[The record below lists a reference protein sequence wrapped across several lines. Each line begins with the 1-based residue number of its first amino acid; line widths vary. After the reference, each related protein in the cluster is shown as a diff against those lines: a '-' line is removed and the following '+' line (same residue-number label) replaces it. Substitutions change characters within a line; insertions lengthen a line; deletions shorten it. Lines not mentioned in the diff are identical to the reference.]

1 MKIRT
6 VIIDDEQGARET
18 LKKLI
23 NIYCPGIQVVAEAEG
38 VEEGLKIIKDNDPD
52 LVLLDIKMNDGTG
65 FDLLKSIENPDFKII
80 FITAFDEFALNA
92 IKFSALDYLLKPVE
106 PEELILSAHKAEQA
120 LEQNILN
127 LKVKTLLH
135 NIEKENKKLTVKTAE
150 CYHILSVNEIIRC
163 EAEGNYTHF
172 FLANGTKI
180 MISTTLKEYE
190 ELLIQYQFYR
200 LHQSH
205 LINLN
210 QVDRFDKKNGG
221 AIIMK
226 DKSLVPVAVRKKDKL
241 LQLLESL

>member
-23 NIYCPGIQVVAEAEG
+23 DLYCPGVQVVAEAEG
-38 VEEGLKIIKDNDPD
+38 VEEGLKTIKANDPD

-65 FDLLKSIENPDFKII
+65 FDLLKRIENPDFKII
-80 FITAFDEFALNA
+80 FITAFDEFALSA

-106 PEELILSAHKAEQA
+106 PEDLISSVHKAEQA

-127 LKVKTLLH
+127 LKIKTLLH

-150 CYHILSVNEIIRC
+150 CYHILAINEIIRC
-163 EAEGNYTHF
+163 EADGNYTHF
-172 FLANGTKI
+172 FLTNRRKI
-180 MISTTLKEYE
+180 SVSITLKEYE
-190 ELLIQYQFYR
+190 ELLTQYQFFR
-200 LHQSH
+200 LHHSH
-205 LINLN
+205 LINLH
-210 QVDRFDKKNGG
+210 QVERFDKRNGG

-226 DKSLVPVAVRKKDKL
+226 DKSLVPVAVRKKERL
-241 LQLLESL
+241 IQLLENL